1 MFGWRF
7 PLRFFYKIPK
17 EICLKKNP
25 FILGISLSGE
35 IRINIITQET
45 LFRNT

>member
-7 PLRFFYKIPK
+7 PLRFFYKISK
-17 EICLKKNP
+17 EISLKQP
-25 FILGISLSGE
+25 FIIVISLSRE

>member
-7 PLRFFYKIPK
+7 SLRFFYKIPK
-17 EICLKKNP
+17 EISLKNP

-35 IRINIITQET
+35 IRKNIVTQET

>member
-1 MFGWRF
+1 M
-7 PLRFFYKIPK
+7 PKKIS
-17 EICLKKNP
+17 LKNP

-35 IRINIITQET
+35 IPINIITQET

>member
-7 PLRFFYKIPK
+7 LLRFFYKISK
-17 EICLKKNP
+17 KISLKKP